1 MNRTQKQTLVREMQN
16 GMRLGECCRL
26 LGLTLEEVRAAE
38 KTDKAFARETRRAPI
53 VFKRYLVRIVAMGES
68 NWQSAAFILE
78 RRWPRQWGKRRP
90 KEIPKPEMEFEDTDP
105 PGLA

>member
-1 MNRTQKQTLVREMQN
+1 MNRTQKQTLVREIQN

-38 KTDKAFARETRRAPI
+38 KADKAFARESRRAAI
-53 VFKRYLVRIVAMGES
+53 VFKRYLVRIVAQGER

-90 KEIPKPEMEFEDTDP
+90 EETPEPEIEFSDPDP